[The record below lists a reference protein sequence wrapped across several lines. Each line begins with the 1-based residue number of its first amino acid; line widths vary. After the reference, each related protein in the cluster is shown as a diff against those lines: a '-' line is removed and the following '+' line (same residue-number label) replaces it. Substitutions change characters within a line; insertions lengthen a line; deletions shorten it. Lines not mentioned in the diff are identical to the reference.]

1 MLADKLLSAAHQP
14 GGSPHD
20 TDREVR
26 LDPLRAPS
34 RPIFRPIFRPTCGP
48 TCGPSSRSKPCPV
61 FRPICRP
68 ISHEVRHLELLK
80 KRFGEVALQH
90 CEVMLRDVGES
101 RRITTGIHKHFGDT
115 DIQVPSPHPHPDP
128 NPNLNPNPNPNPNP
142 DPDSNPNMDIQVV
155 DVTVVSRTCWP
166 SLPAEVFQLP
176 TKVQQQLDRYEK
188 QFLHAKAPRKLAW
201 KPALGCV
208 TLDVHF
214 DDGSVVRDVTCTPLH
229 ATILHH
235 FGERRRWP
243 LKELAEALGVSRDL
257 TKRKLRLWLNRGFLH
272 EVPPDGKDG
281 DTTYTAASS
290 LGNGDA
296 PRHVTE
302 EDDEGDGADAK
313 AKQLED
319 EMKVCMDT
327 LYPPPPTT
335 HHPPP
340 TTHHL
345 PPTTYHLP
353 PTTYHLPPT
362 TYHSPRTTYHPPPT
376 THPPTTYPPTYDPPP
391 TTHRCTNSM
400 SWVCS
405 PTSSRCPSTASIIC
419 SRCSCSRTTATA
431 ATTGRSRRVHA
442 IVLCLSYLH

>member
-1 MLADKLLSAAHQP
+1 MAADPTRSSYSRRSSDVLACLVNIYGSKTLFVNEFRAMLADKLLSAVYQP

-26 LDPLRAPS
+26 
-34 RPIFRPIFRPTCGP
+34 
-48 TCGPSSRSKPCPV
+48 
-61 FRPICRP
+61 
-68 ISHEVRHLELLK
+68 HLELLK
-80 KRFGEVALQH
+80 KRFGEAALQH

-115 DIQVPSPHPHPDP
+115 DIQV
-128 NPNLNPNPNPNPNP
+128 
-142 DPDSNPNMDIQVV
+142 V

-166 SLPAEVFQLP
+166 LLPAEVFQLP

-214 DDGSVVRDVTCTPLH
+214 DDGSVVREVTCTPLH

-302 EDDEGDGADAK
+302 EDDDGDGADAK

-319 EMKVCMDT
+319 EMKVYEQYVVGMLT
-327 LYPPPPTT
+327 NLES
-335 HHPPP
+335 
-340 TTHHL
+340 L
-345 PPTTYHLP
+345 PLDRIHNMLKMFVQSDDGNGGYD
-353 PTTYHLPPT
+353 
-362 TYHSPRTTYHPPPT
+362 RTEQELQRFLGRMVEDGKLEAAGGQY
-376 THPPTTYPPTYDPPP
+376 
-391 TTHRCTNSM
+391 RI
-400 SWVCS
+400 
-405 PTSSRCPSTASIIC
+405 R
-419 SRCSCSRTTATA
+419 ATA
-431 ATTGRSRRVHA
+431 
-442 IVLCLSYLH
+442 